1 MPYYI
6 MSLILLFSSIIQAN
20 PIMQYPN
27 ALNRETLQSIQQNLN
42 KNKKIM
48 TIFES
53 NTYSI
58 ETIKTILQNYDP
70 NLFIITKKETG
81 KLVILHHE
89 NQKETLKKMLQQ
101 LNLLPIKIQID
112 CYIFEIN
119 KEYEKELNLINSPLE
134 DGTAINYKNLDSL
147 AEKVS
152 LLDTIKTLEKQGQAS
167 LIAHP
172 QFKIENGK
180 TASLIIGEKLPYI
193 TSIINTTS
201 TSQSLHHVQTG
212 LNISIQATALSETQL
227 QCLIQ
232 CDLSN
237 VKLWKTIQN
246 NTYPILGSRTLNI
259 ETILDIN
266 QASLITQFTDSISKT
281 YQSNNPF
288 LKRIP
293 FLKKL
298 TGINTQKTKKT
309 KLCIILKPT
318 LLKN

>member
-1 MPYYI
+1 
-6 MSLILLFSSIIQAN
+6 
-20 PIMQYPN
+20 MQYPN

>member
-1 MPYYI
+1 

-298 TGINTQKTKKT
+298 TGINTQKTKET

>member
-1 MPYYI
+1 
-6 MSLILLFSSIIQAN
+6 MSLILLFSSIIHTN

>member
-1 MPYYI
+1 